1 MHIKSLPLPP
11 QRLSPTPICFDTT
24 ERTTTPPTT
33 HNIIGDTITHTRTFT
48 MSDTAREPLLFSG
61 TNKIKGTAF
70 PARRF
75 IPTTAPRNRDF
86 SSLTS

>member
-1 MHIKSLPLPP
+1 
-11 QRLSPTPICFDTT
+11 
-24 ERTTTPPTT
+24 
-33 HNIIGDTITHTRTFT
+33 